1 MEMIISG
8 ATLFRHYHYVR
19 SCLIVEVDKR
29 IARIDICY
37 EEFNE

>member
-1 MEMIISG
+1 MEMIKGISG
-8 ATLFRHYHYVR
+8 ATLFRHYVR

-29 IARIDICY
+29 IARINICY